1 MLGVGA
7 WGLAG
12 TRGASDGARGGRRP
26 VPAAAPRSSDGPR
39 LRSSLELPRGRA
51 PCVPVNRSLRRLAA
65 PRLRSRR
72 LLLLLL
78 LPPLRNLLAVPI
90 RRMDSKTYRQL
101 GLDLGMGEDASGMA
115 PEWAEARA
123 AGNALVDWE
132 SIASDHDPYEVSPEG
147 RERDA
152 IAPAG
157 EIIHHADYR
166 SDAYPGTTRDFW
178 VYVPSMGYVP
188 STVDGEN
195 EEEAQRRHPSLFLQ

>member
-1 MLGVGA
+1 M
-7 WGLAG
+7 
-12 TRGASDGARGGRRP
+12 
-26 VPAAAPRSSDGPR
+26 
-39 LRSSLELPRGRA
+39 RA

-195 EEEAQRRHPSLFLQ
+195 EEEAQRRHQSLFLQ